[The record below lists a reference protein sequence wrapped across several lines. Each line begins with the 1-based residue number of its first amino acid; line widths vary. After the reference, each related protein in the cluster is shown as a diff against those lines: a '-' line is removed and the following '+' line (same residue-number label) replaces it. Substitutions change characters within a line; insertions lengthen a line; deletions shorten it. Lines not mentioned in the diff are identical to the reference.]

1 MAYLTLLVALSISGV
16 AAWYS
21 IAGLAAIFSGAQLS
35 IIIMG
40 SVLEV
45 GKLVTA
51 SWLYRN
57 WKQVPILLKSY
68 LTLAV
73 IVLMLITSMGIYGYL
88 SKAHLEQTINVQGAT
103 SLRIETLERQIGV
116 YGAQIEDAEAVLAIL
131 DADVKT
137 LQEYDRIRGP
147 EGAIAVRQSQ
157 KEEREALNSSIMA
170 AQRQI
175 QTLQEELTPLRV
187 EKLGQEAELGP
198 LKYISELFYE
208 SSSPALLDRAVR
220 GVIIAIIFVFDPL
233 AVLLLIAANMTLTQ
247 DRNKIT
253 TQKVAVV
260 EDTTGNFFEE
270 ERTLDELPGEGH
282 MVAKSAEDR
291 LVDVD
296 KRLKEIYNAPSLTN
310 KHEKRELERL
320 RKKLISRIEA
330 KRGK

>member
-1 MAYLTLLVALSISGV
+1 MGFLVLAVALAISGI

-21 IAGLAAIFSGAQLS
+21 IVGLAAIFSGAQLPV
-35 IIIMG
+35 IIMG
-40 SVLEV
+40 GVLEV

-51 SWLYRN
+51 SWLYQN
-57 WKQVPILLKSY
+57 WKKVPFLLKSY
-68 LTLAV
+68 LTIAV
-73 IVLMLITSMGIYGYL
+73 VVLMLITSMGIYGFL

-116 YGAQIEDAEAVLAIL
+116 YGAQIKDAEAVLSIL

-157 KEEREALNSSIMA
+157 KEERDTLNSSIMA

-198 LKYISELFYE
+198 LKYISELFYD

-220 GVIIAIIFVFDPL
+220 GVIITIIFVFDPL
-233 AVLLLIAANMTLTQ
+233 AVLLLIAANMTL
-247 DRNKIT
+247 N
-253 TQKVAVV
+253 
-260 EDTTGNFFEE
+260 EE
-270 ERTLDELPGEGH
+270 
-282 MVAKSAEDR
+282 
-291 LVDVD
+291 
-296 KRLKEIYNAPSLTN
+296 
-310 KHEKRELERL
+310 
-320 RKKLISRIEA
+320 RKKLTTKKVISFTDMETPPTEEEIEA
-330 KRGK
+330 NIDNATPSQLDLLIEKIKSNPKSQRAGTFLNMKYNKLLQRRKQLDSDQ

>member
-1 MAYLTLLVALSISGV
+1 MGFLVLAVALAISGI

-21 IAGLAAIFSGAQLS
+21 IVGLAAIFSGAQLPV
-35 IIIMG
+35 IIMG
-40 SVLEV
+40 GVLEV

-51 SWLYRN
+51 SWLYQN
-57 WKQVPILLKSY
+57 WKKVPFLLKSY
-68 LTLAV
+68 LTIAV
-73 IVLMLITSMGIYGYL
+73 VVLMLITSMGIYGFL

-116 YGAQIEDAEAVLAIL
+116 YGAQIKDAEAVLSIL

-157 KEEREALNSSIMA
+157 KEERDTLNSSIMA

-220 GVIIAIIFVFDPL
+220 GVIITIIFVFDPL
-233 AVLLLIAANMTLTQ
+233 AVLLLIAANMTL
-247 DRNKIT
+247 N
-253 TQKVAVV
+253 
-260 EDTTGNFFEE
+260 EE
-270 ERTLDELPGEGH
+270 
-282 MVAKSAEDR
+282 
-291 LVDVD
+291 
-296 KRLKEIYNAPSLTN
+296 
-310 KHEKRELERL
+310 
-320 RKKLISRIEA
+320 RKKLTTKKVISFTDMETPPTEEEIEA
-330 KRGK
+330 NIDNATPSQLDLLIEKIKSNPKSQRAGTFLNMKYNKLLQRRKQLDSDQ

>member
-1 MAYLTLLVALSISGV
+1 MGFLVLAVALAISGI

-21 IAGLAAIFSGAQLS
+21 IVGLAAIFSGAQLPV
-35 IIIMG
+35 IIMG
-40 SVLEV
+40 GVLEV

-51 SWLYRN
+51 SWLYQN
-57 WKQVPILLKSY
+57 WKKVPFLLKSY
-68 LTLAV
+68 LTIAV
-73 IVLMLITSMGIYGYL
+73 VVLMLITSMGIYGFL

-116 YGAQIEDAEAVLAIL
+116 YGAQIKDAENVLAIL

-175 QTLQEELTPLRV
+175 QDLQEELTPLRV

-220 GVIIAIIFVFDPL
+220 GVIITIIFVFDPL
-233 AVLLLIAANMTLTQ
+233 AVLLLIAANMTL
-247 DRNKIT
+247 N
-253 TQKVAVV
+253 
-260 EDTTGNFFEE
+260 EE
-270 ERTLDELPGEGH
+270 
-282 MVAKSAEDR
+282 
-291 LVDVD
+291 
-296 KRLKEIYNAPSLTN
+296 
-310 KHEKRELERL
+310 
-320 RKKLISRIEA
+320 RKKLTTKKVISFTDMETPPTEEEIEA
-330 KRGK
+330 NIDNATPSQLDLLIEKIKSNPKSQRAGTFLNMKYNKLLQRRKQLDSDQ